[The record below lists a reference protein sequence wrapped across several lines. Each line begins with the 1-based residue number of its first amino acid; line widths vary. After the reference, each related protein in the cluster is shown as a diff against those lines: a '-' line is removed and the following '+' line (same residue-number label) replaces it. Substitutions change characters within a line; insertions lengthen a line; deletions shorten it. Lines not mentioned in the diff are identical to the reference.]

1 MGYNCI
7 MNIQGSQSEDNGIA
21 LITDNDRK
29 IYSVGIS
36 TGGVAEIR
44 MAEANPSRHIVAT
57 TVDKEGVAF
66 AQKFISEKH
75 LEQQIE
81 AKIEDVA
88 QPLPYED
95 NHFDYI
101 YARLVLHYLPRA
113 ELDSALAELRRILKP
128 GGKLFVVVR
137 SVNCPDAKDPRSTY
151 DPETGLTTCIHTD
164 KQTGKSH
171 NSVRYFHSEESIA
184 EHVARSGFT
193 VEYTKSYDERLFTDF
208 MRTKLAPHDD
218 NVVELLA
225 TK

>member
-1 MGYNCI
+1 

-21 LITDNDRK
+21 LLTDNDQE

-44 MAEANPSRHIVAT
+44 MAEASPARHIVAT
-57 TVDKEGVAF
+57 TVDEEGVAF
-66 AQKFISEKH
+66 AQKFIREKH
-75 LEQQIE
+75 LESQIE

-88 QPLPYED
+88 APLPYED

-101 YARLVLHYLPRA
+101 YARLVLHYLPKA
-113 ELDSALAELRRILKP
+113 KLDEALGELHRVLKP

-137 SVNCPDAKDPRSTY
+137 SINCPDAKDPKATY
-151 DPETGLTTCIHTD
+151 DPETGLTTCVHTD
-164 KQTGKSH
+164 EQTGKTRTSM
-171 NSVRYFHSEESIA
+171 RYFHSEDTIR
-184 EHVARSGFT
+184 EHVKKVGFT
-193 VEYTKSYDERLFTDF
+193 VDYTKSYDERLFTDF

>member
-1 MGYNCI
+1 

-21 LITDNDRK
+21 LLTDNDRE

-44 MAEANPSRHIVAT
+44 MAEGHPERHIVAT
-57 TVDKEGVAF
+57 TVDEEGVAF
-66 AQKFISEKH
+66 AQKFIREKH

-81 AKIEDVA
+81 AKIEDVS
-88 QPLPYED
+88 QPLLYED

-101 YARLVLHYLPRA
+101 YARLVLHYLPKIK
-113 ELDSALAELRRILKP
+113 LDEALAELYRVLKP

-137 SVNCPDAKDPRSTY
+137 SVNCPDAKDPNATY
-151 DPETGLTTCIHTD
+151 DSETGLTTCIHTD
-164 KQTGKSH
+164 KETGKTRT
-171 NSVRYFHSEESIA
+171 SVRYFHSEESIR
-184 EHVARSGFT
+184 EHVAKAGFT

-218 NVVELLA
+218 NVVELVA
-225 TK
+225 IK

>member
-1 MGYNCI
+1 

-21 LITDNDRK
+21 LLTDNDQE

-44 MAEANPSRHIVAT
+44 MAEVSPERHIVAT
-57 TVDKEGVAF
+57 TVDGEGVAF
-66 AQKFISEKH
+66 AQKFIRENH
-75 LEQQIE
+75 LEHQIE

-88 QPLPYED
+88 EPLPYGD
-95 NHFDYI
+95 DHFDYI
-101 YARLVLHYLPRA
+101 YARLVLHYLPKV
-113 ELDSALAELRRILKP
+113 ELDAALAELRRVLKP

-137 SVNCPDAKDPRSTY
+137 SVNCPDAKDPNSTY
-151 DPETGLTTCIHTD
+151 DPETSLTTCVHTD
-164 KQTGKSH
+164 EQTGKTRT
-171 NSVRYFHSEESIA
+171 SVRYFHSEDSIR
-184 EHVARSGFT
+184 EHIVKAGLT

-218 NVVELLA
+218 NVVESVA